1 MDTAEQELMI
11 NEVNILKTLDHP
23 NIVQIY
29 EYFEDQTYF
38 FIVTELVQ
46 GGQLF
51 DEITRRGKFNE
62 RDAATVIK
70 QLLSAMSNCHEN
82 NVCHRDIK
90 PENVLLTADMQF
102 DKIKIVD
109 FGSAR
114 KLTEERMK
122 DMHGTCYYVAPEV
135 LKENYGQECDMWS
148 IGVITY
154 LLLSGTCPFRGATN
168 EEILKN
174 VAKAKYNF
182 QHNAFSKV
190 SMNGQKF
197 ISALLCVNP
206 QKRATAA

>member
-70 QLLSAMSNCHEN
+70 
-82 NVCHRDIK
+82 
-90 PENVLLTADMQF
+90 
-102 DKIKIVD
+102 
-109 FGSAR
+109 
-114 KLTEERMK
+114 
-122 DMHGTCYYVAPEV
+122 
-135 LKENYGQECDMWS
+135 
-148 IGVITY
+148 
-154 LLLSGTCPFRGATN
+154 
-168 EEILKN
+168 
-174 VAKAKYNF
+174 
-182 QHNAFSKV
+182 
-190 SMNGQKF
+190 
-197 ISALLCVNP
+197 
-206 QKRATAA
+206 